1 MPLRSER
8 RFIGKSKISSGML
21 IDFSYKK
28 VSDGSSKNYTALVID
43 PDKDKYLHALLI
55 EDLSDSELVGM
66 ITKLGQFSYN
76 PDEPNKPLTDLQNDE
91 AYNKYLGIKN
101 ERRYR
106 TFLVDNISSLRQILI
121 GELS

>member
-1 MPLRSER
+1 MPLRSQR
-8 RFIGKSKISSGML
+8 RFIAKSNISSGML
-21 IDFSYKK
+21 VEFTYKK
-28 VSDGSSKNYTALVID
+28 ISDGSSKSYTVLVID

-66 ITKLGQFSYN
+66 VTKLGQFSYN
-76 PDEPNKPLTDLQNDE
+76 PDEPNKPITDLKSDE

-101 ERRYR
+101 QRRYR
-106 TFLVDNISSLRQILI
+106 TFLIDNISSLRQILI